1 MHVGSRTAPPRSPY
15 EPCVRALQPPGAPL
29 SAGPTFPRSPSP
41 PGSAR
46 WRHPPACQ
54 TGSCLWFRLLC
65 PLLSRSSLQSSSWSP
80 VPSRITIPA
89 YRDPERHGHFP
100 GAPQPVRDE
109 DTLASRLPAAPWLP
123 RTCRSGPPAPP
134 SSPAGR
140 PLPRPPAWAASHAQ
154 KSHPSYLPWTHLS
167 WLIFNNVEIS
177 L

>member
-15 EPCVRALQPPGAPL
+15 EPCVQALQPPGAPL

-46 WRHPPACQ
+46 WRHPPTCQ

-80 VPSRITIPA
+80 VPGRITIPA

-134 SSPAGR
+134 QLPCWAPAAPPPG
-140 PLPRPPAWAASHAQ
+140 LGSIPRTEEPPQLFTMDSF
-154 KSHPSYLPWTHLS
+154 KLVN
-167 WLIFNNVEIS
+167 F
-177 L
+177 